1 MLPTA
6 HAVLTPALP
15 LPVMNWRRIRTTGSS
30 TGAMPET
37 ALDTARLVLKTPR
50 RESVAV
56 RTRMAPLLPAVTAAL
71 KCVCGHFSFL
81 AFLAIRGLD
90 LVSM

>member
-1 MLPTA
+1 
-6 HAVLTPALP
+6 
-15 LPVMNWRRIRTTGSS
+15 
-30 TGAMPET
+30 
-37 ALDTARLVLKTPR
+37 
-50 RESVAV
+50 
-56 RTRMAPLLPAVTAAL
+56 MAPLLLAVTAAL